1 MITTPIQDGD
11 ALRRACRDLGLGEG
25 VADALLARLL
35 DPAAG
40 LDRQAVER
48 MARREA
54 EMMQLLKTPTPDRLV
69 HDLRNVLNEVTL
81 LKAAADL

>member
-1 MITTPIQDGD
+1 MTTTPIPDGD
-11 ALRRACRDLGLGEG
+11 ALRRACRDLGLGDA

-35 DPAAG
+35 HPSPGVDPQ
-40 LDRQAVER
+40 DVER

-54 EMMQLLKTPTPDRLV
+54 EMMQLLKTPTPDKLI
-69 HDLRNVLNEVTL
+69 HDLRNLLNEVAL